1 MAKNELIS
9 AVNSLNYN
17 IVLDEEALKK
27 ASEDMKA
34 LFKEIHDLLFQ
45 TLDVFNDLYFKG
57 MCTPTGDKI
66 NNLFLHSVYEPFAN
80 LSFVAEH
87 VSDNLSLAVAH
98 FQPVFQ
104 EYKKLVDELD

>member
-17 IVLDEEALKK
+17 IVLDEEVLKK
-27 ASEDMKA
+27 ASQDMDQLFKDIKA
-34 LFKEIHDLLFQ
+34 LLHE
-45 TLDVFNDLYFKG
+45 TLDVFNDFAIKG
-57 MCTPTGDKI
+57 MNTPTGWKI
-66 NNLFLHSVYEPFAN
+66 NNLFLHSIYEPYAN
-80 LSFVAEH
+80 LYYVAEH
-87 VSDNLSLAVAH
+87 VSENLRLACSH